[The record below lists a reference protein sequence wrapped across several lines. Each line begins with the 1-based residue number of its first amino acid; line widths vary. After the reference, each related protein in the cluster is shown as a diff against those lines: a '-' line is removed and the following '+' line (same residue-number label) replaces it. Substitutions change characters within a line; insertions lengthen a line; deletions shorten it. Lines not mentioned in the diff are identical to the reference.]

1 MQLWIPAMNCWAIF
15 MSSASRA
22 GPGTT
27 ENPSSFKEDIM
38 TESPL
43 IRVLIVDDEPLARE
57 MLREM
62 LEADQDVEIVG
73 ERSNGS
79 EAVEAIRVHLPDLL
93 FLDVQMPEV
102 GGFEV
107 LEALGT
113 GPMPHVIFV
122 TAYDQ
127 YAVRAF
133 EVHALDYLLKPFDR
147 ERFDISWQRAKAQIV
162 RDKDGGRDQRILALL
177 EELKAGSSR
186 YLERLVIKSGGR
198 IYFLETNEIDW
209 IEAEGNYVS
218 VHSGKKSH
226 LLRETISSLE
236 SQLDPR
242 KFLRIHRSSI
252 VRIDRI
258 KELQP
263 WFHGEYHVIL
273 QNGTQLMLS
282 RNYREKL
289 QEALGKLP

>member
-1 MQLWIPAMNCWAIF
+1 MPE
-15 MSSASRA
+15 SSQ
-22 GPGTT
+22 
-27 ENPSSFKEDIM
+27 
-38 TESPL
+38 
-43 IRVLIVDDEPLARE
+43 IRVLIVDDEQLARE

-62 LEADQDVEIVG
+62 LQGDEQVTIVG
-73 ERSNGS
+73 ESTNGR
-79 EAVEAIRVHLPDLL
+79 EAVESIRATNPDLL
-93 FLDVQMPEV
+93 FLDVQMPEL

-107 LEALGT
+107 LEALGKDRI
-113 GPMPHVIFV
+113 PHIIFV
-122 TAYDQ
+122 TAFDH

-133 EVHALDYLLKPFDR
+133 EVHALDYLLKPFDQ
-147 ERFDISWQRAKAQIV
+147 ERFDVAWERAKAQV
-162 RDKDGGRDQRILALL
+162 LRERNGGVDQRIITLL
-177 EELKAGSSR
+177 EELKAGSK

-198 IYFLETNEIDW
+198 IYFLETNDIDW

-242 KFLRIHRSSI
+242 KFVRIHRSSI
-252 VRIDRI
+252 VRLDRI
-258 KELQP
+258 QELQP
-263 WFHGEYHVIL
+263 WFHGEYRVIL
-273 QNGTQLMLS
+273 QSGTQLTLS

>member
-1 MQLWIPAMNCWAIF
+1 
-15 MSSASRA
+15 
-22 GPGTT
+22 
-27 ENPSSFKEDIM
+27 
-38 TESPL
+38 
-43 IRVLIVDDEPLARE
+43 VLIVDDEPLARE

-62 LEADQDVEIVG
+62 LQKDEDVDIVG
-73 ERSNGS
+73 EMTNGR
-79 EAVEAIRVHLPDLL
+79 EAVDAIRAMTPDLL
-93 FLDVQMPEV
+93 FLDVQMPEI

-107 LEALGT
+107 LEALGSD
-113 GPMPHVIFV
+113 PIPHVIFV

-147 ERFDISWQRAKAQIV
+147 ERFEASWQRAKAEIQ
-162 RDKDGGRDQRILALL
+162 RDKNGGMDQRILALL
-177 EELKAGSSR
+177 EELKAGSK

-198 IYFLETNEIDW
+198 IYFLETDEIDW

-218 VHSGKKSH
+218 VHTGKKSH

-236 SQLDPR
+236 NQLDPR
-242 KFLRIHRSSI
+242 KFLRIHRSAI

-258 KELQP
+258 QELQP
-263 WFHGEYHVIL
+263 WFHGEYRVIL
-273 QNGTQLMLS
+273 QNGTQLTLS

>member
-1 MQLWIPAMNCWAIF
+1 MPEAP
-15 MSSASRA
+15 RV
-22 GPGTT
+22 
-27 ENPSSFKEDIM
+27 
-38 TESPL
+38 
-43 IRVLIVDDEPLARE
+43 RVLLVDDESLARA

-62 LEADQDVEIVG
+62 LSDDQDVEIVG
-73 ERSNGS
+73 ECVNGC
-79 EAVEAIRVHLPDLL
+79 EAVEAINTTVPDLV

-107 LEALGT
+107 LEVLGKEQI
-113 GPMPHVIFV
+113 PHVIFV

-147 ERFDISWQRAKAQIV
+147 ERFDLSWQRAKAQIMQD
-162 RDKDGGRDQRILALL
+162 RDGGVDQRILALL
-177 EELKAGSSR
+177 EEMKAGSK
-186 YLERLVIKSGGR
+186 YLERLVIKAAGR
-198 IYFLETNEIDW
+198 IYFLETSEIDW

-218 VHSGKKSH
+218 VHAGKKSH

-236 SQLDPR
+236 AQLDPK

-258 KELQP
+258 RELQP
-263 WFHGEYHVIL
+263 WFHGEFRVVL
-273 QNGTQLMLS
+273 QNGMQLTLS
-282 RNYREKL
+282 RNYRDKL

>member
-1 MQLWIPAMNCWAIF
+1 
-15 MSSASRA
+15 
-22 GPGTT
+22 
-27 ENPSSFKEDIM
+27 M

-62 LEADQDVEIVG
+62 LAADPDVEIVG
-73 ERSNGS
+73 ERSNGR
-79 EAVEAIRVHLPDLL
+79 EAVEAIRMHSPDLL

-113 GPMPHVIFV
+113 SPIPHVIFV

-133 EVHALDYLLKPFDR
+133 EVHALDYLMKPYDR
-147 ERFDISWQRAKAQIV
+147 ERFDISWQRAKTQIA
-162 RDKDGGRDQRILALL
+162 REKDGGRDQRILALL
-177 EELKAGSSR
+177 EELKAGSR

-218 VHSGKKSH
+218 VHCGKKSH

-242 KFLRIHRSSI
+242 QFLRIHRSSI

>member
-1 MQLWIPAMNCWAIF
+1 
-15 MSSASRA
+15 
-22 GPGTT
+22 
-27 ENPSSFKEDIM
+27 M

-73 ERSNGS
+73 ERSNGR
-79 EAVEAIRVHLPDLL
+79 EAVEAIRLQSPDLL

-147 ERFDISWQRAKAQIV
+147 ERFDLSWQRAKTQIV
-162 RDKDGGRDQRILALL
+162 REKEGGRDQRILALL

-198 IYFLETNEIDW
+198 IYFLETSEIDW

-258 KELQP
+258 RELQP